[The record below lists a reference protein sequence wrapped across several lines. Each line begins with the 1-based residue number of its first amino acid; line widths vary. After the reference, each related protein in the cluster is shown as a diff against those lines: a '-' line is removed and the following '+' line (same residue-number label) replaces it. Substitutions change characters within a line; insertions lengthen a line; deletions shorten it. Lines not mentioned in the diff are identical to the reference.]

1 MRRGSSLRKGFF
13 FLLVLLAASAV
24 RPQDQP
30 PTKQAQDYMSA
41 IISKNTK
48 PLGLTENKRLN
59 ELMRQ
64 PNIKWAIRAASRH
77 ILD

>member
-1 MRRGSSLRKGFF
+1 MKPGSALRKGALF
-13 FLLVLLAASAV
+13 FLILLAAPAV

-30 PTKQAQDYMSA
+30 PNKQAQDYMSA
-41 IISKNTK
+41 IMSRNTK
-48 PLGLTENKRLN
+48 PLGLAENKRLN

>member
-1 MRRGSSLRKGFF
+1 VRKGA
-13 FLLVLLAASAV
+13 LLLLILLAAPAV

-30 PTKQAQDYMSA
+30 PNKQAQDYMSA
-41 IISKNTK
+41 IMSKNTK

-59 ELMRQ
+59 ELMKQ

>member
-1 MRRGSSLRKGFF
+1 MRMGLTVRKGALLLLI
-13 FLLVLLAASAV
+13 LLVAPAV

-30 PTKQAQDYMSA
+30 PNKQAQDYMSA
-41 IISKNTK
+41 IMSKNTK

-59 ELMRQ
+59 ELMKQ

>member
-1 MRRGSSLRKGFF
+1 MRKGALFVLI
-13 FLLVLLAASAV
+13 LLVAPAV

-30 PTKQAQDYMSA
+30 PNKQAQDYMSA
-41 IISKNTK
+41 IMSKNTK

-59 ELMRQ
+59 ELMKQ

>member
-1 MRRGSSLRKGFF
+1 MRKGA
-13 FLLVLLAASAV
+13 LLLLILLAAPAV

-30 PTKQAQDYMSA
+30 PNKQTQDYMSA
-41 IISKNTK
+41 IMSKNTK

-59 ELMRQ
+59 ELMKQ